1 MHIVGTAGH
10 VDHGKSTLI
19 SALTG
24 TNPDRLKEEIAR
36 EMTIDLGFASML
48 LPSGETIGIID
59 VPGHRD
65 FVGNMLSGIGGIDAV
80 LLVVAAN
87 EGVSAQTREHAAI
100 LDLLEIS
107 RGLVVL
113 TKCDLMPDPEWL
125 DLVEL
130 EVLELLQ
137 GTSLENSPVLRV
149 SAQTGEGL
157 DELKLHLAELVGN
170 IPPKRDLNRPRLPV
184 DRVFSLS
191 GFGTIVTGTLL
202 DGSLTLGDEVVCL
215 PGGKT
220 GRIRGLQNHNHKLQK
235 VTPGYR
241 TAINLNN
248 LSKEDI
254 NRGDVIALPGTY
266 TPTNRVDASIRLL
279 KDAVT
284 DVKHN
289 MSLKLFSGA
298 SETLARVRL
307 LGMES
312 LTPGEEGFVQF
323 ELDEPIVATRGDHY
337 VVRLPSPATT
347 LGGGVI
353 LDTQPARRYRRFDEV
368 TLTRLDQLRGGK
380 RADLVMQ
387 ALNAMNITN
396 LSSLTTRTA
405 LSQSDLEVQLTELE
419 AAGEVSFLA
428 RHPNPAK
435 TLLISTSNWH
445 SLSNLLLTSLNN
457 FHLEHPLKAGISRE
471 LLKAKL
477 KLNQEQFDL
486 VLNTLAKS
494 GELVERSAL
503 VWSASHQILLSPE
516 QESQASSVLARFKES
531 PFSPPDVNEIEAEI
545 GSDLLEGLISSERL
559 IRVSDTVIFTPDA
572 IQTMKMWVGDSI
584 RTNGSVA
591 LAEFRDNFHTS
602 RKYASALLEY
612 LDSIGYT
619 LRKGDVRVLK
629 NSNT

>member
-284 DVKHN
+284 DIKHN
-289 MSLKLFSGA
+289 MSLKLFAGA

-337 VVRLPSPATT
+337 VVRLPSPAST

-419 AAGEVSFLA
+419 AAGEVFFLT

-445 SLSNLLLTSLNN
+445 SLTNLLLTSLIN
-457 FHLEHPLKAGISRE
+457 FHREHPLKAGISRE

-486 VLNTLAKS
+486 VLNTLSKS

-572 IQTMKMWVGDSI
+572 IQTMKSWVRDSI
-584 RTNGSVA
+584 RTNGSLT